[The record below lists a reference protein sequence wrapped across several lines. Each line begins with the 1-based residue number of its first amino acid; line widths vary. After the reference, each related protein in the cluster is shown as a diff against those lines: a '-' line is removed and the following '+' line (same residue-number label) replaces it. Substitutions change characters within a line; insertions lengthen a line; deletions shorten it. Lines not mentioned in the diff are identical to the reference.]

1 MCMVADFVAVMGIAI
16 SEAIVSLSYVNT
28 SATQI
33 TEIDSRR
40 PGDARA

>member
-33 TEIDSRR
+33 AEIGSRCS
-40 PGDARA
+40 GEARA